1 MACASVHRQQG
12 QHGGPKGKGRCA
24 GGRRCY
30 LRSYTARLGLTVR
43 RVGPPDTG
51 STHTGMPAR
60 VPMSHGPGWSED
72 NKVPRYSACTHAR
85 SPWEITESG
94 VPRFSTRVASRIT
107 LRGAGVHA
115 LFIAQPDCG
124 ISPPEHTRRG
134 RRVFSRDLRRR
145 PGWRSR
151 RISALLRVVEGC
163 RGSAAP
169 RASNSLH
176 WMEPNAAPHRV
187 SLVQHESKRVTTTP
201 SLRADAPPGG
211 YPAVGERSAILA
223 VAEQGGLPMC

>member
-1 MACASVHRQQG
+1 MVRGQQG
-12 QHGGPKGKGRCA
+12 
-24 GGRRCY
+24 
-30 LRSYTARLGLTVR
+30 
-43 RVGPPDTG
+43 
-51 STHTGMPAR
+51 PAIHC
-60 VPMSHGPGWSED
+60 M
-72 NKVPRYSACTHAR
+72 HAR
-85 SPWEITESG
+85 TIALG
-94 VPRFSTRVASRIT
+94 DHRVRVPRFSTRVASRIT

-187 SLVQHESKRVTTTP
+187 SLVQHEPKRVTTRPRCAQTRRLADTQPLASAQRSSRSP
-201 SLRADAPPGG
+201 SRAGFQCVDHLALTLRAQTTDA
-211 YPAVGERSAILA
+211 
-223 VAEQGGLPMC
+223 

>member
-1 MACASVHRQQG
+1 MVTSAAAAV
-12 QHGGPKGKGRCA
+12 
-24 GGRRCY
+24 
-30 LRSYTARLGLTVR
+30 RSYTARLGLTVR

-187 SLVQHESKRVTTTP
+187 SLVQHEPKRVTTRPRCAQTRRLADTQPLASAQRSSRSP
-201 SLRADAPPGG
+201 SRAGFQCVDHLALTLRAQTTDA
-211 YPAVGERSAILA
+211 
-223 VAEQGGLPMC
+223 

>member
-1 MACASVHRQQG
+1 MLFCFSR
-12 QHGGPKGKGRCA
+12 RRRR
-24 GGRRCY
+24 RRCY

-51 STHTGMPAR
+51 STPTGMPAR

-134 RRVFSRDLRRR
+134 RRVFFRAAC
-145 PGWRSR
+145 GGG
-151 RISALLRVVEGC
+151 RVGA
-163 RGSAAP
+163 R
-169 RASNSLH
+169 
-176 WMEPNAAPHRV
+176 
-187 SLVQHESKRVTTTP
+187 
-201 SLRADAPPGG
+201 GG
-211 YPAVGERSAILA
+211 YPPSCASSRDAA
-223 VAEQGGLPMC
+223 VARPLGPRTRCTGWSLMRRRTGLEPSAARAEPQRGRRRRHRRATKKVASTEPIMP